1 MPAEPGQHLAEHARQ
16 RHQQTLNRTQETLT
30 KMRDAGEAVTVA
42 LIARRA
48 GVSRSWIYTQP
59 ALRDQIQ
66 QLQRNRADAGTTR
79 GTAIHASDD
88 SLRQRLTLAHERIG
102 QLRAENQHL
111 RDALAHAHGQ
121 LREARLTSDVRRPP
135 DSPLRMQD
143 RLGNLPHPFHGDPGA
158 LFHSEWVVTRP

>member
-16 RHQQTLNRTQETLT
+16 RHQQALHRAQETLT

-48 GVSRSWIYTQP
+48 GVSRSWIYTQS

-66 QLQRNRADAGTTR
+66 QLQRNRADAGTARGTAR
-79 GTAIHASDD
+79 GTAIRASDD

-102 QLRAENQHL
+102 ELRAENQHL

-121 LREARLTSDVRRPP
+121 LREARLTSDVR
-135 DSPLRMQD
+135 
-143 RLGNLPHPFHGDPGA
+143 
-158 LFHSEWVVTRP
+158 